1 MATHFKRK
9 GKRLLGV
16 GRQDAIR
23 YFFGGNAMVSILVLG
38 AICGFLLREA
48 VLFFPQHQRDL
59 EVFRLTGQEYANFV
73 ITEMDEYTEVKSLAN
88 QAFYQEMNEAYG
100 VQRGLVDSHLVS
112 WRPIIAAYCHLVYI
126 FTIVFA
132 LA

>member
-48 VLFFPQHQRDL
+48 VLFFPSISGIWR
-59 EVFRLTGQEYANFV
+59 FSA
-73 ITEMDEYTEVKSLAN
+73 S
-88 QAFYQEMNEAYG
+88 
-100 VQRGLVDSHLVS
+100 RGRNMRISS
-112 WRPIIAAYCHLVYI
+112 SPRWTNTPR
-126 FTIVFA
+126 
-132 LA
+132 